1 MIDHSFSYADLEFFL
16 LIFVR
21 ISCFVVTA
29 PFFSIQNV
37 PRRAKA
43 GWSFFLT
50 FIIYQTMEMHVVPQ

>member
-1 MIDHSFSYADLEFFL
+1 MIDHSFSYSDLEFFL

-43 GWSFFLT
+43 GWSFFL
-50 FIIYQTMEMHVVPQ
+50 